1 MGDLEFKSLELV
13 NYFKQCIDQTN
24 NQFDILG
31 SGDYLSI
38 ALDFGL
44 ALMIGILASGVSVRH
59 LNPGVTLSLAVVKK
73 CNWIQFRVYVIA
85 QCLGAFLGAVT
96 LYVNNFNSME

>member
-38 ALDFGL
+38 ALGFGL
-44 ALMIGILASGVSVRH
+44 ALMIGILASGVSGGH
-59 LNPGVTLSLAVVKK
+59 LNPAVTLSLAVVKK
-73 CNWIQFRVYVIA
+73 CNWIQFPIYVIA

-96 LYVNNFNSME
+96 LYINNYKSIE